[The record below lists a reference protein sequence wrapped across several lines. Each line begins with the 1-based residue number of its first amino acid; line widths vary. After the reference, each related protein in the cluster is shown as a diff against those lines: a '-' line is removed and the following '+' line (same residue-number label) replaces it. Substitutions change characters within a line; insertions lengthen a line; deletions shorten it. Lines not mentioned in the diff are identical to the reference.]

1 MSGYK
6 FKASGR
12 YDFGWNDPR
21 YETKIE
27 PVDFTARKIIT
38 KVINP
43 EDREGAL
50 YAVIQRDTFQAQMSW
65 GESKMKI
72 YDDRIYRVSIFP
84 GEIDVLCLG
93 LSLSEPTVE
102 GRYSSVDELP
112 LWMQERLAV
121 LMMMSLEPPT
131 VELEGVG
138 RRISSHVYWV
148 FNPETTS

>member
-12 YDFGWNDPR
+12 YDFNWTDSR
-21 YETKIE
+21 YVTKLE

-50 YAVIQRDTFQAQMSW
+50 YAVIQRDTFQAQISW
-65 GESKMKI
+65 GETEMKI
-72 YDDRIYRVSIFP
+72 HDDRIYRVSIFP

-93 LSLSEPTVE
+93 LVPSEHSLE
-102 GRYSSVDELP
+102 GQYSGVDELP